1 MIPKIIHYCWFGRGE
16 MPKLARKCLESW
28 KKYCSDYEIMEW
40 NEDNFDIDSNEYI
53 KEAYA
58 KKKFAFVSDYVRLY
72 ALYKYGGIYMDTD
85 VEVLNNFDSI
95 LHDQCVFGFEE
106 ANYIATSF
114 MAAEPR
120 NQTIKE
126 FFDLY
131 ANESFINENG
141 TLNTQT
147 NVGRLTSLLTDKGL
161 MRNNKMQRIDGAVIY
176 PKEYFSPYDY
186 INCVDERTENSYCIH
201 WYYVSWMPKTERIK
215 KLLKKTA
222 VRVLGKQTMVSLR
235 SKFKCGV

>member
-40 NEDNFDIDSNEYI
+40 YEDNFDIDSNEYI